1 VLAIVVTWLGKI
13 SWRLSQD
20 VQWWSN
26 MMTSLSR
33 TAWWVHHHHP

>member
-1 VLAIVVTWLGKI
+1 
-13 SWRLSQD
+13 LSQD

-33 TAWWVHHHHP
+33 TMNRCTTMIRQVKT